1 MKYIYQAL
9 CLALFM
15 LPLAAEARP
24 ITYPGGWSVMTM
36 NDMDVNS
43 AESYYTVTPKYSVG
57 LRHDYWRGPKANMDA
72 GQVNYLLKRWNNPGS
87 QGNLYLKSGAGIAY
101 EDGESEAVIY
111 GGISTDWENRRFYLS
126 YSNEF
131 LSAGDIYTKN
141 AQTARVGIA
150 PYKGDSG
157 DLHTWLMLQADYD
170 PQRDNEISVTPLVR
184 LFKGTTLGELGANL
198 DGGVYFHLMKTF

>member
-1 MKYIYQAL
+1 MDART
-9 CLALFM
+9 
-15 LPLAAEARP
+15 AAERNHTNCDLSVQWIFSEPVAQQMGEDQLARL
-24 ITYPGGWSVMTM
+24 
-36 NDMDVNS
+36 
-43 AESYYTVTPKYSVG
+43 
-57 LRHDYWRGPKANMDA
+57 LRQR
-72 GQVNYLLKRWNNPGS
+72 
-87 QGNLYLKSGAGIAY
+87 NLYLKSGAGIAY

-141 AQTARVGIA
+141 AHTARVGIA